1 MGNIKN
7 EAGKEGPKATA
18 IKGNKNGLVLSKS
31 LGSLSVVLISAT
43 PFQNVI
49 LLLTYYFGC
58 MSVVSEGSDAVAFSL
73 EVKGS
78 VWQLEQLPS
87 RSIAIIHSGTGQC
100 LFSGSACSGYP
111 S

>member
-7 EAGKEGPKATA
+7 EVGKEGPKATA
-18 IKGNKNGLVLSKS
+18 IKGNKNGLVLSES

-58 MSVVSEGSDAVAFSL
+58 MSVVSEGSAAVVL
-73 EVKGS
+73 
-78 VWQLEQLPS
+78 VWRSRAQCGNWSSCQVGQLQ
-87 RSIAIIHSGTGQC
+87 
-100 LFSGSACSGYP
+100 
-111 S
+111 